1 MTTFKALAVSLVL
14 LFGFLGSAAAEPAPR
29 LVIEAPPALA
39 GVAARLREVD
49 PARLAS
55 AVRLVGLPDSAVA
68 DPPIRVLLAPEGSA
82 EASVVPPWVSGYAY
96 GEQGVIVLLPGRV
109 PSYPDS
115 SLSDLLAHEVTHVL
129 IARAAGGRPMPRW
142 FHEGL
147 AMIAGLSW
155 GLEDRSRLT
164 LALLVD
170 RPVSL
175 ADLDGRFAGGQGEVN
190 RAYAIAGSFVHDLFD
205 RHGPQVA
212 ARILHGV
219 ASGLSFDAAFEQAT
233 GTPIAA
239 AEASFWDRQ
248 TFWYRWVPILTSSV
262 TLWML
267 VTLLALWAIR
277 RRRSRDAARRQA
289 WDEEEDRLRLAG
301 AARAAAASE
310 GREEEDEEPTL
321 VLVPPLPPL
330 PRPPPVPPAARDE
343 AGEWVN

>member
-1 MTTFKALAVSLVL
+1 MTTFKALAVLFAL
-14 LFGFLGSAAAEPAPR
+14 LFGALGTPAAAAPAAPSAAAAPR

-49 PARLAS
+49 PSRLAS
-55 AVRLVGLPDSAVA
+55 AVRLVGLPASAVA
-68 DPPIRVLLAPEGSA
+68 EPPIRIVLAPEGST

-233 GTPIAA
+233 GTPLAA

-248 TFWYRWVPILTSSV
+248 TFWYRWVPLLTSSV

-277 RRRSRDAARRQA
+277 RRRSRDAARRQL
-289 WDEEEDRLRLAG
+289 WDDEEERLRRAA
-301 AARAAAASE
+301 AARAAS
-310 GREEEDEEPTL
+310 EEPTL

-330 PRPPPVPPAARDE
+330 PPPPTASPAARDE

>member
-1 MTTFKALAVSLVL
+1 MTTFRALAVLCTL
-14 LFGFLGSAAAEPAPR
+14 LFGAFFGSAAVADQAPR
-29 LVIEAPPALA
+29 IVVEAPPALA
-39 GVAARLREVD
+39 GVAVRLSEVD

-55 AVRLVGLPDSAVA
+55 AMRLVGLSESG
-68 DPPIRVLLAPEGSA
+68 PPIRVILAPEGSA

-175 ADLDGRFAGGQGEVN
+175 AELDGRFAGGQGEVN

-212 ARILHGV
+212 ARILRGV
-219 ASGLSFDAAFEQAT
+219 ASGLSFDAAFEAAT

-277 RRRSRDAARRQA
+277 RRRRRDAARRQL
-289 WDEEEDRLRLAG
+289 WDDEEERLRLAA
-301 AARAAAASE
+301 AARAASE
-310 GREEEDEEPTL
+310 GEEPTL
-321 VLVPPLPPL
+321 ALVPPLPPL
-330 PRPPPVPPAARDE
+330 QPLPAVSPAARDD

>member
-1 MTTFKALAVSLVL
+1 MTTFKAFAVFFLL
-14 LFGFLGSAAAEPAPR
+14 LFGALGRSVAAAPAPR

-55 AVRLVGLPDSAVA
+55 AVRLVGLPGSAVA
-68 DPPIRVLLAPEGSA
+68 EPPIRIVLAPEGSA

-129 IARAAGGRPMPRW
+129 IARAAGGRPLPRW

-219 ASGLSFDAAFEQAT
+219 ASGLSFDAAFAEAT
-233 GTPIAA
+233 GTPIAD

-277 RRRSRDAARRQA
+277 RRRSRDAARRQL
-289 WDEEEDRLRLAG
+289 WDEEEERLRRA
-301 AARAAAASE
+301 AEARAAAE
-310 GREEEDEEPTL
+310 GEEPTL
-321 VLVPPLPPL
+321 VLAPPLLPLPP
-330 PRPPPVPPAARDE
+330 PPSVSPGARDE

>member
-1 MTTFKALAVSLVL
+1 MTTFKALAAFFLL
-14 LFGFLGSAAAEPAPR
+14 LFGALGRSAAAAPAPR

-68 DPPIRVLLAPEGSA
+68 EPPIRVVLAPEGSA

-129 IARAAGGRPMPRW
+129 IARAAGGRPLPRW

-205 RHGPQVA
+205 RHGPDVA

-219 ASGLSFDAAFEQAT
+219 ASGLSFDAAFAEAT
-233 GTPIAA
+233 GTPIAD

-289 WDEEEDRLRLAG
+289 WDEEEDRLRLAA
-301 AARAAAASE
+301 AARAAS
-310 GREEEDEEPTL
+310 EEPTL
-321 VLVPPLPPL
+321 VLAPPLPPL
-330 PRPPPVPPAARDE
+330 PPPPSVSPAARDD